1 MSPGILGPSGEPKKK
16 VRQLHWSIDPSISSY
31 PSYILQ
37 RPITP
42 TDWSRP
48 IFYATRVKSLDFT
61 CKDDSEFSEIF
72 PTLSLCFPRDLFPNL
87 TTLEC
92 DSTWTDFLGFFL
104 TPTVITVS
112 FSIEPST
119 THLSLLSTLVQRC
132 PKLEDTSL
140 SVLQS
145 SPAADYAIS
154 AFLRS
159 LGGIESL
166 SLYKECLL
174 DVTALV
180 RIGRIATLTSLLLEA
195 LPDAIPSLAPPE
207 SNLGFLNLR
216 ELWLS
221 VTTIKQATAFFGL
234 CSQIPLHSLNISFD
248 ECLIHDVRILHRP
261 RSILLA
267 CIPYVPPARESLPGI
282 VVPHGLPEKPTL
294 TLDRR
299 H

>member
-1 MSPGILGPSGEPKKK
+1 MFSVSPPPSDSCRPQGARCSCHIFRDSALDVLWNNLSTLDPLLNWMSPGIFGPSGEPKKK
-16 VRQLHWSIDPSISSY
+16 
-31 PSYILQ
+31 
-37 RPITP
+37 
-42 TDWSRP
+42 SRP

-207 SNLGFLNLR
+207 SDLGFLNLR
-216 ELWLS
+216 EL
-221 VTTIKQATAFFGL
+221 
-234 CSQIPLHSLNISFD
+234 
-248 ECLIHDVRILHRP
+248 
-261 RSILLA
+261 
-267 CIPYVPPARESLPGI
+267 
-282 VVPHGLPEKPTL
+282 
-294 TLDRR
+294 
-299 H
+299 